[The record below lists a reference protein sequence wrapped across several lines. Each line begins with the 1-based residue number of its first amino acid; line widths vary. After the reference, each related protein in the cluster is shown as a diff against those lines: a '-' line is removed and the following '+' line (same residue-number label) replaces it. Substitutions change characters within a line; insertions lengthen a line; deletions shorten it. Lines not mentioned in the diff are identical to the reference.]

1 MKRRETPFIVPVFIP
16 QQGCPHQCVFCNQ
29 KAITGHSAKWPC
41 LKQLKVE
48 AEKYLSY
55 NDFRKPSIM
64 AFYGGNFLG
73 LSREKIE
80 RLLILAQDFVDKGKI
95 QGIRFSTR
103 PDTVSEKRLKI
114 LDNFAITEI
123 ELGVQSMDDRVLDF
137 CQRGHGA
144 DHTKKAI
151 KRLKDHGYKTGLQL
165 MIGLPGQDEKSVYD
179 TAKQVAALLPDFV
192 RIYPTIVFNQSLL
205 ADWYRTGKYQ
215 PLSLKEAVY
224 QTKNIYLF
232 FRQRSIPVIRMGL
245 QSSPELADKNIA
257 LAGPYHPAFGHL
269 VISAIFFDMMYA
281 FLLKKTPGI
290 RQVQIA
296 GNPRCISQV
305 RGIRNENIRKLKN
318 HFDLDEIKVLCDPAL
333 SPDGLFIDHQWVDLL
348 CSTTTGVMN
357 V

>member
-1 MKRRETPFIVPVFIP
+1 MKRRNTPFIVPVFIP

-29 KAITGHSAKWPC
+29 KAITGHPAQWPC

-55 NDFRKPSIM
+55 NNFQKPSIM

-80 RLLILAQDFVDKGKI
+80 NLLILAQDFVDKGKI

-103 PDTVSEKRLKI
+103 PDTVSEMQLKI

-123 ELGVQSMDDRVLDF
+123 ELGVQSMDDRVLDL

-144 DHTKKAI
+144 ADTIKAV
-151 KRLKDHGYKTGLQL
+151 KRLKKRGYKTGLQL
-165 MIGLPGQDEKSVYD
+165 MMGLPGQNEKSVFD
-179 TAKQVAALLPDFV
+179 TAKQAAALLPDFV
-192 RIYPTIVFNQSLL
+192 RIYPTIVFNHSLL
-205 ADWYRTGKYQ
+205 ASWYRKGKYQ

-224 QTKNIYLF
+224 QAKNIYLF
-232 FRQRSIPVIRMGL
+232 FRQWGIPVIRMGL

-269 VISAIFFDMMYA
+269 VFSAIFFDLMHA
-281 FLLKKTPGI
+281 FLLKKPPEN
-290 RQVQIA
+290 RQVKIA

-318 HFDLDEIKVLCDPAL
+318 HFELDEIKTTCDPAL

-348 CSTTTGVMN
+348 CSKTTGATN